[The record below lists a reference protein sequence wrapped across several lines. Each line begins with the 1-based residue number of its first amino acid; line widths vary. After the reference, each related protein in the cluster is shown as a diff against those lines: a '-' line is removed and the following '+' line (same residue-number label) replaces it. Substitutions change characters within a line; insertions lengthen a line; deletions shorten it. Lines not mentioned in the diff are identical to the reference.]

1 MPILLEEQ
9 LNYPLPQMHRVRQSF
24 SRPRLEDIEAHI
36 KQEITKKEISE
47 KIKPGAKVAVAV
59 GSRGIKNLAKIV
71 KEDLIPRSIVDFV
84 KAGGAVPFIVPAMGS
99 HGGGTPE
106 GQREV
111 LASYGITEENIGVGI
126 VTSVDVVRLGR
137 TSGGIDVYFDSA
149 ALGADL
155 IVPIN
160 RVKLHT
166 DFVGD
171 IQSGVCKMLVIGLG
185 NHVGCTAVHEADFD
199 NFADI
204 LIEAAGMIMKHA
216 SVGVAILENA
226 YDETAMI
233 EAVPA
238 EKIIEREK
246 ELVKIAKDN
255 MPTLMIPDIDVLIVE
270 EIGKNISGSGFDPN
284 ILGKSFLLKKF
295 VLPVPKIK
303 RMVLFDV
310 TDESHGNAVGVGI
323 FDVITRKVLNKLDLP
338 LMYANA
344 LAVKSPE
351 GSKIPI
357 TADSE
362 DEALRFA
369 IQLARGADRNRL
381 KIVKI
386 KNTLELETIE
396 VSEALLDHVA
406 AHERLTL
413 V

>member
-9 LNYPLPQMHRVRQSF
+9 RNYPLPQMHKVRQSF
-24 SRPRLEDIEAHI
+24 PRPRLEDIEACVEH
-36 KQEITKKEISE
+36 EITKEEISG

-59 GSRGIKNLAKIV
+59 GSRGIKNLEKIV
-71 KEDLIPRSIVDFV
+71 KEVITQIKKL
-84 KAGGAVPFIVPAMGS
+84 GGEPFIISAMGS

-111 LASYGITEENIGVGI
+111 LAAYGITEEKMGVEI
-126 VTSVDVVRLGR
+126 VTSVDVTYIGKTTR
-137 TSGGIDVYFDSA
+137 GINVYFDTVA
-149 ALGADL
+149 MGADL
-155 IVPIN
+155 VVPIN

-166 DFVGD
+166 DFVAD
-171 IQSGVCKMLVIGLG
+171 IQSGLCKMLVIGLG
-185 NHVGCTAVHEADFD
+185 NQIGCSSIHEIDFD
-199 NFADI
+199 YFAET
-204 LIEAAGMIMKHA
+204 LIEASQMIMA
-216 SVGVAILENA
+216 RARVGFGVAILENA
-226 YDETAMI
+226 YDETAMV

-246 ELVKIAKDN
+246 ELVQIAKGN

-295 VLPVPKIK
+295 VLPVPEIR

-351 GSKIPI
+351 GSRIPI
-357 TADSE
+357 TADTE
-362 DEALRFA
+362 EEALRFA
-369 IQLARGADRNRL
+369 IQLVRGADRNNL

-386 KNTLELETIE
+386 KNTLELGTIE
-396 VSEALLDHVA
+396 VSDALLDQVA
-406 AHERLTL
+406 ANEKLTL
-413 V
+413 A

>member
-1 MPILLEEQ
+1 
-9 LNYPLPQMHRVRQSF
+9 
-24 SRPRLEDIEAHI
+24 
-36 KQEITKKEISE
+36 
-47 KIKPGAKVAVAV
+47 
-59 GSRGIKNLAKIV
+59 
-71 KEDLIPRSIVDFV
+71 
-84 KAGGAVPFIVPAMGS
+84 
-99 HGGGTPE
+99 
-106 GQREV
+106 
-111 LASYGITEENIGVGI
+111 
-126 VTSVDVVRLGR
+126 
-137 TSGGIDVYFDSA
+137 
-149 ALGADL
+149 
-155 IVPIN
+155 
-160 RVKLHT
+160 
-166 DFVGD
+166 
-171 IQSGVCKMLVIGLG
+171 
-185 NHVGCTAVHEADFD
+185 
-199 NFADI
+199 
-204 LIEAAGMIMKHA
+204 
-216 SVGVAILENA
+216 
-226 YDETAMI
+226 
-233 EAVPA
+233 
-238 EKIIEREK
+238 
-246 ELVKIAKDN
+246 
-255 MPTLMIPDIDVLIVE
+255 MIPDIDVLIVE

>member
-1 MPILLEEQ
+1 MPILLDEQ
-9 LNYPLPQMHRVRQSF
+9 RNYPLPAMHKVRQSF
-24 SRPRLEDIEAHI
+24 PRPRLENIEACI
-36 KQEITKKEISE
+36 ERELTKEDISE
-47 KIKPGAKVAVAV
+47 KIKPGAKIAVAV
-59 GSRGIKNLAKIV
+59 GSRGIKNLALIV
-71 KEDLIPRSIVDFV
+71 KEVIAQI
-84 KAGGAVPFIVPAMGS
+84 KKQGGEPFIISAMGS

-111 LASYGITEENIGVGI
+111 LASYGVTEEKMGVEI
-126 VTSVDVVRLGR
+126 VTSVDVVPIGR
-137 TSGGIDVYFDSA
+137 TSGGINIYFDSA

-155 IVPIN
+155 VVPIN

-171 IQSGVCKMLVIGLG
+171 IQSGLCKMLVIGLG
-185 NHVGCTAVHEADFD
+185 NQVGCSSVHEADFD

-204 LIEAAGMIMKHA
+204 LIEAAQMIMA
-216 SVGVAILENA
+216 RARVGFGVAILENA
-226 YDETAMI
+226 YDETAMV

-238 EKIIEREK
+238 EKIVAREK
-246 ELVKIAKDN
+246 ELVKIAKGN
-255 MPTLMIPDIDVLIVE
+255 MPTLMVPDIDVLIVE

-295 VLPVPKIK
+295 VLPVPEIK
-303 RMVLFDV
+303 RMALFDV

-362 DEALRFA
+362 EEALRFA
-369 IQLARGADRNRL
+369 IQLARGADRDRL

-386 KNTLELETIE
+386 KNTLELGEIE
-396 VSEALLDHVA
+396 VSDALLEHVA
-406 AHERLTL
+406 AHDKLTL